1 MIVPPTEIRR
11 GLFENLTMNQIDR
24 LFEIVTTYEKHGWK
38 LRSVLMTAETS
49 AAGADRDMT
58 RIAATPI
65 EASTIDAIW
74 FSRASHDKREAWEL
88 RLVADTPYAL
98 FETFAADEPAEL
110 CADMRLEMEERM
122 REHVEKLTG
131 ELSLIKSEIPDAS
144 AS

>member
-1 MIVPPTEIRR
+1 MIIPPTEIRR

-24 LFEIVTTYEKHGWK
+24 LFEIVATYEKHGWK

-49 AAGADRDMT
+49 AGVADRDMT
-58 RIAATPI
+58 RIAAPI

-98 FETFAADEPAEL
+98 FETFAADDPAEL
-110 CADMRLEMEERM
+110 CADMRLEMEARM
-122 REHVEKLTG
+122 REHGERLTG
-131 ELSLIKSEIPDAS
+131 ELLIKSEIPDVS
-144 AS
+144 ES